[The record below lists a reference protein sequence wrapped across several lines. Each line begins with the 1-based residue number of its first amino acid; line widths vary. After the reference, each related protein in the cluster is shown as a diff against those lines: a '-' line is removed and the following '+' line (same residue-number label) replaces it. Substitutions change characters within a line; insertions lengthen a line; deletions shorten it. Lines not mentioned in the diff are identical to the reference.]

1 MGVARLPELLK
12 PVSIAEETF
21 ESKRWAPRGG
31 WRGRVR
37 KEKSRN
43 LRDPR
48 KRETCFLGV
57 GRPHSNEEGF
67 NPPGVKGADCKCAT
81 IETDGT
87 D

>member
-1 MGVARLPELLK
+1 VTKLPERLK
-12 PVSIAEETF
+12 SETVAEETF
-21 ESKRWAPRGG
+21 ERRQRAPRGD
-31 WRGRVR
+31 WRWRIE

-48 KRETCFLGV
+48 KRETCYSGV
-57 GRPHSNEEGF
+57 GRPHSSEEGF
-67 NPPGVKGADCKCAT
+67 NPPRAKGVDCKCAT

>member
-1 MGVARLPELLK
+1 MTKLPGLLK
-12 PVSIAEETF
+12 SETIAEETF
-21 ESKRWAPRGG
+21 KSKRWVLRGD
-31 WRGRVR
+31 WRWRVE